1 MSPNEAPRFFFLLC
15 KVYFPVVWV
24 FSFLSL
30 EYSHLSRTLR
40 SKMVTYYTLFASVQQ
55 QTQPVVSNPHV
66 EAFGTDNDLSLTEK
80 SLFALT
86 KSYLETTSVIG
97 LGLWFI
103 TL

>member
-1 MSPNEAPRFFFLLC
+1 
-15 KVYFPVVWV
+15 
-24 FSFLSL
+24 
-30 EYSHLSRTLR
+30 
-40 SKMVTYYTLFASVQQ
+40 MVTYYTLFASVQQ